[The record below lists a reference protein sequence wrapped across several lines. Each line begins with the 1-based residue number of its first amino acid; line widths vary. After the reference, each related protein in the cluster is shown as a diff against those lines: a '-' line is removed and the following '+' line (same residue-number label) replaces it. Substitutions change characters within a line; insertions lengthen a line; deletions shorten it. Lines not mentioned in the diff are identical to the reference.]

1 MAMAHIKN
9 LIIVDDHEFFR
20 KGVMLTLERFSFIK
34 IIAEASNGLE
44 FMELLKKKPVDIV
57 LMDINMPGMDGVE
70 TTKKAL
76 EVNPNLKIIALTMFG
91 EEQYLESMIDA
102 GASGFILKNIDAAGL
117 EYALKTV
124 SEGKNYYS
132 PEVMNFFANK
142 RSKKNQTRLTKRETE
157 ILEYVAKGLTNQQIA
172 NTLYVSLRT
181 ITNHRANMHKKVG
194 VKNTI
199 GLLSWAI
206 KQNIIKKI

>member
-1 MAMAHIKN
+1 MVNSKS

-34 IIAEASNGLE
+34 VIGEASSGTE
-44 FMELLKKKPVDIV
+44 FLDMIKKKPADII
-57 LMDINMPGMDGVE
+57 LMDINMPGMDGIE
-70 TTKKAL
+70 TTRKAL
-76 EVNPNLKIIALTMFG
+76 QMNPNLKIIALTMFG
-91 EEQYLESMIDA
+91 EEQYLDSMIDA
-102 GASGFILKNIDAAGL
+102 GASGFILKNIDAAGM

-142 RSKKNQTRLTKRETE
+142 RASKGKQKLTRRETE

-172 NTLYVSLRT
+172 DTLYVSLRT
-181 ITNHRANMHKKVG
+181 ITNHRANMHKKLG

-206 KQNIIKKI
+206 KNNIIKKI

>member
-1 MAMAHIKN
+1 MVNSKS

-34 IIAEASNGLE
+34 VIGEASSGTE
-44 FMELLKKKPVDIV
+44 FLDVVKKKPADIV
-57 LMDINMPGMDGVE
+57 LMDINMPGMDGIE
-70 TTKKAL
+70 TTRKAL
-76 EVNPNLKIIALTMFG
+76 QMNPNLKIIALTMFG
-91 EEQYLESMIDA
+91 EEQYLDSMIDA

-142 RSKKNQTRLTKRETE
+142 RASKGKQKLTRRETE

-172 NTLYVSLRT
+172 DTLYVSLRT
-181 ITNHRANMHKKVG
+181 ITNHRANMHKKLG

-206 KQNIIKKI
+206 KNNIIKKI